1 MRARKPRPPVW
12 EQGTSR
18 AYREGR
24 LQDPTSPVPL
34 PRPVLF
40 AGICVLQAAAV
51 AALVTALVL
60 DTTTKVDFFWV
71 YYPGYAGFLVSNG
84 FLRRWSR
91 RRRPS
96 TRRTKVLLVVSSVV
110 LAAWI
115 TVVILNGSLWHGRGP
130 WVAIPLAGVGLVV
143 GLGWAV
149 SLYRA
154 GVSGW
159 RWR

>member
-1 MRARKPRPPVW
+1 M
-12 EQGTSR
+12 
-18 AYREGR
+18 
-24 LQDPTSPVPL
+24 
-34 PRPVLF
+34 LF
-40 AGICVLQAAAV
+40 AGIWVLQTAAV
-51 AALVTALVL
+51 AALVTSFVL

-84 FLRRWSR
+84 FLRGWSR
-91 RRRPS
+91 RRGPS
-96 TRRTKVLLVVSSVV
+96 TRRTKGLVVVSSIV

-115 TVVILNGSLWHGRGP
+115 TVTILNGSLWHGRGP
-130 WVAIPLAGVGLVV
+130 GVAIPLAAVGLVV

-154 GVSGW
+154 GGAGW